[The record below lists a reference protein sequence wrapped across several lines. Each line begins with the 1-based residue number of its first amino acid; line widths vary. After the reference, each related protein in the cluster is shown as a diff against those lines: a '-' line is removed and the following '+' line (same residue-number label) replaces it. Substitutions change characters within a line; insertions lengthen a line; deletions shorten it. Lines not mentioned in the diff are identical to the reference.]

1 MWGVGLNIGAINGY
15 AFTDLGGRSIGSL
28 RCCFALIYTLLLL
41 FCSSFLFPSSLRAE
55 EIIPQI
61 TRPDTD
67 IVIDI
72 DTPVFTREVDQY
84 SDPVLE
90 SFFSLTK
97 KPSEIIEER
106 FRLHKERV
114 AKRGNERPLL
124 EIYSGGDGREG
135 DRGFYAGGVMG
146 PLDKHLNLKGLRL
159 RASYGKSFSEYYSK
173 YPIFNDKTFD
183 PHFKSQ
189 SKFFEGLIGYEFRFQ
204 KSIFKVYGGVLHEKR
219 SFDKKHLQ
227 TQIENTK
234 EHYKDTE
241 VQDGGSK
248 ILLTSETIDKVGKE
262 LTKQIYKD
270 HQDTETG
277 AKFLI
282 EVWHDFENHNWFSGY
297 ASYST
302 ASDFYAVH
310 GRYGLPLIYNID
322 FGAEISFY
330 GNDYQ
335 DLMRTGLFTRIK
347 DMDGE
352 WMFSIGL
359 EDDASDLDSSSFRN
373 ENLYVTLQY
382 FQRLYLSELSEGLF
396 FP

>member
-173 YPIFNDKTFD
+173 YQLPHELTFN

-219 SFDKKHLQ
+219 KFDKGYLEAQKVDFINRKKDSLSHNLSLN
-227 TQIENTK
+227 ELEKVADLYTK
-234 EHYKDTE
+234 GIT
-241 VQDGGSK
+241 
-248 ILLTSETIDKVGKE
+248 
-262 LTKQIYKD
+262 KD
-270 HQDTETG
+270 HEGSETG

-282 EVWHDFENHNWFSGY
+282 EAWHDFENHNWFSGY

-382 FQRLYLSELSEGLF
+382 FQKLYLSELSEGLF